1 MVEREINYEAFQGYL
16 EEHKLMGTHCKS
28 CGQLYLPP
36 RPLCAHC
43 HGSDM
48 DWQELSGNGK
58 LIAYT
63 TVHIAP
69 TAMIEAGYGRDN
81 PYCVGVVQVDEGP
94 GISAQIHGVDCSNPQ
109 KIAIGTRLK
118 AAFIERGQDG
128 VQQTTLVFE
137 SI

>member
-1 MVEREINYEAFQGYL
+1 MLEREINYEAYQRYL
-16 EEHKLMGTHCKS
+16 EEHKLMGTCCQS

-36 RPLCAHC
+36 RPLCPHC

-48 DWQELSGNGK
+48 DWQELSGSGK

-81 PYCVGVVQVDEGP
+81 PYCVGVVQLDEGP
-94 GISAQIHGVDCSNPQ
+94 AISAQILGVDCSNPQ
-109 KIAIGTRLK
+109 QISIGTNLK
-118 AAFIERGQDG
+118 SAFVERGQDDDRR
-128 VQQTTLVFE
+128 TTLVFDMK
-137 SI
+137 